1 MDHIPE
7 SILHHILSYL
17 DSPKQLVRMSV
28 VSKHWFAVTASFP
41 VLDFDISKFY
51 SAIPITAF
59 QNILDMFLKYVDRT
73 ALRFHEQNFTSAH
86 TLKLRTWIM
95 KPTQVNLINQCL
107 GLILMKGVKVL
118 VIDISDDE
126 PLYRVPNIVLS
137 ASSLT
142 SLDLHK
148 CELPSSIMVDGVKFK
163 SLRQLDLHRVPLN
176 EEVIK
181 HLTASCPLLEKLV
194 VEHCPGFKIFM
205 IYGQNLQEVKF
216 FYDHVVEKISIEA
229 PNLCNLGVADLE
241 IRGAPSMDLAT
252 CINLKMLNLGWLT
265 FPTSYGFADLLSS
278 FPLLETL
285 FLSLPGHCNSL
296 RLSSP
301 SLKILRL
308 YTGCDL
314 ENIDLYTPNLEL
326 CDYNCFVYDV
336 IFETDSHSSR
346 AHLQCLFKIDA
357 GNLWVQTLRQFL
369 DKKHRFKVLK
379 LSLRSKYPNDVE
391 ELELI
396 QCQPLELDHVE
407 LELHSLLQLSD
418 YVTIAHAVLWYC
430 HPRSLE
436 LSSDFDYLDI
446 EERSHAIE
454 LIYKKLLQQEDE
466 AKTEIQIVLSS
477 SLKDEEEHFG
487 DLNSLLAALPRDQL
501 ISVTI
506 TFTKE
511 EVVQEATKSE
521 DEDKGTKS
529 AQYE

>member
-1 MDHIPE
+1 MRGDTNNSNKYNGSHSGINSAPHTFIFGFSKTTCADE
-7 SILHHILSYL
+7 CGVEALVCCNCFLPRFGL
-17 DSPKQLVRMSV
+17 D
-28 VSKHWFAVTASFP
+28 
-41 VLDFDISKFY
+41 INKFY

-59 QNILDMFLKYVDRT
+59 QNILDMFLMYVDRT

-86 TLKLRTWIM
+86 ILKFRTWIM
-95 KPTQVNLINQCL
+95 KPTQVDLINQCL

-118 VIDISDDE
+118 EIDISDDE

-148 CELPSSIMVDGVKFK
+148 YELPSSIMVDGIKFK

-181 HLTASCPLLEKLV
+181 HLTTSCPLLEKLV
-194 VEHCPGFKIFM
+194 VEHCPGFKFFM

-216 FYDHVVEKISIEA
+216 FYNHVVEKISIEA

-252 CINLKMLNLGWLT
+252 CKNLKMLNLGWLT
-265 FPTSYGFADLLSS
+265 FPTFYGFADLLSS

-285 FLSLPGHCNSL
+285 FLSLLGHCNSL
-296 RLSSP
+296 
-301 SLKILRL
+301 
-308 YTGCDL
+308 
-314 ENIDLYTPNLEL
+314 
-326 CDYNCFVYDV
+326 
-336 IFETDSHSSR
+336 SSR

-454 LIYKKLLQQEDE
+454 LIYKKRLQQEDE

-487 DLNSLLAALPRDQL
+487 DLNSLLAALPQDQL

-521 DEDKGTKS
+521 DEDKELCDITDIIRTVCRV
-529 AQYE
+529 